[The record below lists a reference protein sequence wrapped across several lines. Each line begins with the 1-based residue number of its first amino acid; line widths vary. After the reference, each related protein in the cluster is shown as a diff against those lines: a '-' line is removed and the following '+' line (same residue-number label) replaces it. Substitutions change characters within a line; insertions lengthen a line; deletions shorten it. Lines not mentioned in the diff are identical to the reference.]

1 MDFICTETGF
11 TIIYFVDVFP
21 TDNFVFIN
29 LYPYPVA
36 TNQYPVF
43 TNALQQRPSQTN
55 TLGYIQTR
63 AAECQKQVELISI
76 AVYWNLCIKD
86 AHFFHRQVLSR

>member
-21 TDNFVFIN
+21 TDKFVFIN

-43 TNALQQRPSQTN
+43 TNALQQRPS
-55 TLGYIQTR
+55 
-63 AAECQKQVELISI
+63 
-76 AVYWNLCIKD
+76 
-86 AHFFHRQVLSR
+86 